1 LFSQYGVVE
10 KCNIMRD
17 PHTRE
22 SRGFGFVKMATPED
36 ADHAKEKLQGE
47 VYEGRT
53 LSIEKARRAR
63 PRTPTPG
70 KYFGPPKRGASH
82 PFFPSKHPRM
92 LMYCTDDRPPR
103 GGYRDRYYEVSI
115 DVQTTTVA
123 SLTHARIVDT
133 AGATTVVEVEEA
145 IATATTTEAMAG
157 AVAMTTHALTVTA
170 LRTVET
176 IDMLASAVASAVA
189 SVVAEGT
196 VAAAAAAAAG
206 TKDHLVDHHHRS
218 QPVEQRIQAILATHH
233 RRVTITNVVA
243 AMTRRR
249 GTVDCLNTD
258 IPGIEWPSSMS
269 DRSDNGGE
277 QQQQKLCQIASAQD
291 SMRASA
297 RHCTTTR
304 FLHFSGCDLQ
314 HVLLSARSYIN
325 GRTLG

>member
-82 PFFPSKHPRM
+82 PFFLSKHPRM

-123 SLTHARIVDT
+123 SLTQARIVDT

-145 IATATTTEAMAG
+145 IATATTIEVMAG
-157 AVAMTTHALTVTA
+157 AVAMTTHVLTVTA

-176 IDMLASAVASAVA
+176 IDMLASAVASAVVSAVVSAVASAVA

-196 VAAAAAAAAG
+196 VAAAAG
-206 TKDHLVDHHHRS
+206 TRDHLVDHHHRS

-243 AMTRRR
+243 ATTRRR

-258 IPGIEWPSSMS
+258 IPGIE
-269 DRSDNGGE
+269 
-277 QQQQKLCQIASAQD
+277 
-291 SMRASA
+291 
-297 RHCTTTR
+297 
-304 FLHFSGCDLQ
+304 
-314 HVLLSARSYIN
+314 
-325 GRTLG
+325 